1 MDRIHV
7 QGQEL
12 FEIFKRPLDS
22 RIRACMPFLFE
33 GQGLKKRKIK
43 KKGQGNEPETRA
55 AVIRN

>member
-7 QGQEL
+7 QGQDL

-22 RIRACMPFLFE
+22 RIKACMPFLFE

-43 KKGQGNEPETRA
+43 KKGQRNEPETRA